1 MVSQVNCSEI
11 RLPHLNFHDLM
22 NHIMKLDRCTLLL
35 VERAP
40 IEFGEP
46 NLAGSGCG
54 GAKRSIRAKTSI
66 ERGVNATDHR
76 CEW

>member
-1 MVSQVNCSEI
+1 
-11 RLPHLNFHDLM
+11 
-22 NHIMKLDRCTLLL
+22 MKLDRTLLL